1 MFSSRCNL
9 HISYKKFAYGR
20 NDVDLKN
27 NGMTIFFQEMIN
39 HMRINV
45 KTSIGIC
52 LKTIT
57 QYENY

>member
-45 KTSIGIC
+45 KTSIGMLIDYYS
-52 LKTIT
+52 I
-57 QYENY
+57 